1 MKRKRKRI
9 KLPENMLNI
18 ALAAII
24 IIIIVAAALYM
35 IVTSP
40 VESIETVSPEEVM
53 DNIDTYIGKTIS
65 VDGYFY
71 YTAADEGFITSTITD
86 TGTSSVYDPLVKRLP
101 VNIEQL
107 NTTLSDSVKYRFT
120 GVIKEVSD
128 LGTAVILYAEEF
140 KEI

>member
-71 YTAADEGFITSTITD
+71 YTAADEGVITSTITD
-86 TGTSSVYDPLVKRLP
+86 TGTSSDYDPLVKRLP

-128 LGTAVILYAEEF
+128 LGTAVILYAETT
-140 KEI
+140 